1 MGGLSVQIRLS
12 RLACVAGSAR
22 QCASD
27 VRPTPPDAN
36 RDGMLT
42 RHNAAIAQVQVST
55 PTNVLS

>member
-22 QCASD
+22 QCTSY

-42 RHNAAIAQVQVST
+42 RHDAIAQVQVST